1 MNLINDL
8 KFNSQNLIP
17 AIIQDVNNNEV
28 LMMAYMNKE
37 SLIET
42 LKTGKTHFY
51 SRSRQKIWKKGET
64 SGHTQTVKE
73 ILIDCDMDTFLI
85 KVHQEGGACHVGYRS
100 CFFRKVEGNF
110 DNLRIIAKKVF
121 DPEKV
126 YE

>member
-1 MNLINDL
+1 MNLMNNL

-37 SLIET
+37 SLIKT

-73 ILIDCDMDTFLI
+73 ILIDCDMDTLLI
-85 KVHQEGGACHVGYRS
+85 KVQQQGGACHTGYRS

>member
-1 MNLINDL
+1 MNLMNNL

-17 AIIQDVNNNEV
+17 AIIQDVNNNEI

-37 SLIET
+37 SLIKT

-73 ILIDCDMDTFLI
+73 ILIDCDMDTLLI
-85 KVHQEGGACHVGYRS
+85 KVQQEGGACHTGYRS
-100 CFFRKVEGNF
+100 CFFRKVEGKF

>member
-1 MNLINDL
+1 MNLMNNL

-17 AIIQDVNNNEV
+17 VIIQDVNNNEV

-37 SLIET
+37 SLIKT
-42 LKTGKTHFY
+42 LKTGKTYFY

-73 ILIDCDMDTFLI
+73 ILIDCDMDTLLI
-85 KVHQEGGACHVGYRS
+85 KVQQQGGACHTGYRS